1 MKNITLERVIKF
13 ILGLAAITIIA
24 LLLYYYSTLVSY
36 AIVAMIFSYM
46 LDPLVNRMQSA
57 GMNRTFSITLTLS
70 SLGLILVW
78 ISTNVIPI
86 IANQMV
92 ELAGQLNIQ
101 NIQSITQKIELRLTQ
116 KFTFLPESF
125 LSNNLSLV
133 LEELFDV
140 GEIPSALSNI
150 IGIFTNIFSAALIIP
165 FATFFFLKDGTKIR
179 RDILKLVPNKYF
191 ETTLSLIDKIESR
204 LGIYLRGVMLQSLI
218 IAFTSWIGLSI
229 VGLNNALS
237 VGIAVGL
244 ANTIPY
250 FGPIIG
256 YILSIIVSI
265 IEIGD
270 FSLVLPCVL
279 AILMVQVLDNVVLQP
294 LIFSRSADIHPVA
307 ILFIIMIGAETAGIL
322 GMLVAIPIATIIK
335 ITFNQISWS
344 FNNYYVF
351 RTDKS
356 AKSNQ
361 N

>member
-1 MKNITLERVIKF
+1 MNNITLERVIKS
-13 ILGLAAITIIA
+13 ILGLAGIA
-24 LLLYYYSTLVSY
+24 VIGYLLFRYGTLVGY
-36 AIVAMIFSYM
+36 AIVAMIFSYI

-70 SLGLILVW
+70 ALGLILVW

-86 IANQMV
+86 VANQMV
-92 ELAGQLNIQ
+92 ELASQLNME
-101 NIQSITQKIELRLTQ
+101 NIQSITQKIEGRLSQ
-116 KFTFLPESF
+116 KFTFIPDKF
-125 LSNNLSLV
+125 LSTNISSV
-133 LEELFDV
+133 LQELFDV
-140 GEIPSALSNI
+140 GEIPSAVSNI

-204 LGIYLRGVMLQSLI
+204 LGLYFRGVMLQSLI
-218 IAFTSWIGLSI
+218 IAFTSWVGLSL
-229 VGLNNALS
+229 VGLNNSLS
-237 VGIAVGL
+237 VGIAVGI

-256 YILSIIVSI
+256 YILSIVVSI
-265 IEIGD
+265 IEIGN
-270 FSLVLPCVL
+270 FSLVLPCIL
-279 AILMVQVLDNVVLQP
+279 AILAVQILDNVVLQP

-322 GMLVAIPIATIIK
+322 GMLIAVPIATIIK

-351 RTDKS
+351 RAGNSSETE
-356 AKSNQ
+356 
-361 N
+361 

>member
-1 MKNITLERVIKF
+1 MKNITLEGVIKSV
-13 ILGLAAITIIA
+13 LGLTAVAVVSY
-24 LLLYYYSTLVSY
+24 LVFRYGTLVGY
-36 AIVAMIFSYM
+36 AIIAMIFSYI

-70 SLGLILVW
+70 SLVLVLVW

-86 IANQMV
+86 VANQMV
-92 ELAGQLNIQ
+92 ELASQLNMENIQ
-101 NIQSITQKIELRLTQ
+101 NITKKIEGQLSQ
-116 KFTFLPESF
+116 KFTFVPDGF
-125 LSNNLSLV
+125 LSANISSV
-133 LEELFDV
+133 LQELFDV
-140 GEIPSALSNI
+140 GEIPSAVSNI

-204 LGIYLRGVMLQSLI
+204 LGLYFRGVMLQSLI
-218 IAFTSWIGLSI
+218 IAFTSWLGLSI
-229 VGLNNALS
+229 VGLNNSLS
-237 VGIAVGL
+237 VGIAVGI

-256 YILSIIVSI
+256 YILSIVVSI
-265 IEIGD
+265 IEIGN
-270 FSLVLPCVL
+270 FSLVLPCIL
-279 AILMVQVLDNVVLQP
+279 AILAVQILDNAVLQP

-322 GMLVAIPIATIIK
+322 GMLVAVPIATMIK

-351 RTDKS
+351 RAGNS
-356 AKSNQ
+356 SEAE
-361 N
+361 

>member
-13 ILGLAAITIIA
+13 ILGLAAISVVG
-24 LLLYYYSTLVSY
+24 LLLYYYSTLVGY
-36 AIVAMIFSYM
+36 AIVAMIFSYI

-57 GMNRTFSITLTLS
+57 GMNRTFSIAITLS
-70 SLGLILVW
+70 SLVLILVW

-92 ELAGQLNIQ
+92 ELASQLSIQ
-101 NIQSITQKIELRLTQ
+101 NIENITQKVDGLLSE
-116 KFTFLPESF
+116 KFDFVPEGI
-125 LSNNLSLV
+125 LSTNLAAV

-179 RDILKLVPNKYF
+179 RDILMLVPNKYF
-191 ETTLSLIDKIESR
+191 ETALSLIDKVESR
-204 LGIYLRGVMLQSLI
+204 LGLYFRSVMLQSLI

-237 VGIAVGL
+237 VGIAVGI

-265 IEIGD
+265 IEVGN

-279 AILMVQVLDNVVLQP
+279 AILAVQILDNVVLQP

-322 GMLVAIPIATIIK
+322 GMLVAIPIATVIK
-335 ITFNQISWS
+335 ITFNQIRWS

-351 RTDKS
+351 RAGQS
-356 AKSNQ
+356 SESNG
-361 N
+361 

>member
-1 MKNITLERVIKF
+1 MKNITLERVIKSV
-13 ILGLAAITIIA
+13 LGLAGIA
-24 LLLYYYSTLVSY
+24 VVGYLLLRYSTLVGY
-36 AIVAMIFSYM
+36 AIIAMIFSYV

-70 SLGLILVW
+70 SLVLILVW

-86 IANQMV
+86 VANQMV
-92 ELAGQLNIQ
+92 ELASQLSFQ
-101 NIQSITQKIELRLTQ
+101 NIQSITQKIDTQLTQ
-116 KFTFLPESF
+116 KFTFLPEGI
-125 LSNNLSLV
+125 LSSNLATV
-133 LEELFDV
+133 LQELFDV

-204 LGIYLRGVMLQSLI
+204 LGLYFRSVMLQSLI
-218 IAFTSWIGLSI
+218 IALASWIGLSM

-237 VGIAVGL
+237 VGIAVGI

-256 YILSIIVSI
+256 YILSIVVSI
-265 IEIGD
+265 IEVGN

-279 AILMVQVLDNVVLQP
+279 AILGVQILDNVVLQP
-294 LIFSRSADIHPVA
+294 IIFSRSADMHPVA

-351 RTDKS
+351 RVGNS
-356 AKSNQ
+356 PEAE
-361 N
+361 

>member
-1 MKNITLERVIKF
+1 MKNITLERVVKF
-13 ILGLAAITIIA
+13 ILGFTAIFV
-24 LLLYYYSTLVSY
+24 LGFLLYSYGTLVGY
-36 AIVAMIFSYM
+36 AIIAMIFSYI

-57 GMNRTFSITLTLS
+57 GINRTFSIALTLS
-70 SLGLILVW
+70 SLILILVW

-92 ELAGQLNIQ
+92 ELASQLNIR
-101 NIQSITQKIELRLTQ
+101 NIENITQKVDLLLTE
-116 KFTFLPESF
+116 KFDFVPEGV
-125 LSNNLSLV
+125 LSSNLASV
-133 LEELFDV
+133 LEDLFDV

-191 ETTLSLIDKIESR
+191 ETALSLIDKIESR
-204 LGIYLRGVMLQSLI
+204 LGLYFRSVMLQSLI
-218 IAFTSWIGLSI
+218 IAFTSWVGLSI

-237 VGIAVGL
+237 VGIAVGI

-265 IEIGD
+265 IEVGN

-279 AILMVQVLDNVVLQP
+279 AILAVQILDNVILQP
-294 LIFSRSADIHPVA
+294 IIFSRSADIHPVA

-351 RTDKS
+351 RAGQS
-356 AKSNQ
+356 SE
-361 N
+361 

>member
-1 MKNITLERVIKF
+1 MNNITLERVIKSV
-13 ILGLAAITIIA
+13 LGLAGIA
-24 LLLYYYSTLVSY
+24 VIGYLLFRYGTLVGY
-36 AIVAMIFSYM
+36 AIIAMIFSYV

-70 SLGLILVW
+70 SLVLVLVW

-92 ELAGQLNIQ
+92 ELASQLNME
-101 NIQSITQKIELRLTQ
+101 NIQSITQKIEGQLSQ
-116 KFTFLPESF
+116 KFTFIPDGF
-125 LSNNLSLV
+125 LSSNISSV
-133 LEELFDV
+133 IQELFDV
-140 GEIPSALSNI
+140 GEIPSAVSNI

-204 LGIYLRGVMLQSLI
+204 LGLYFRGVMLQSI
-218 IAFTSWIGLSI
+218 IITFTSWIGLSI
-229 VGLNNALS
+229 VGLNNSLS
-237 VGIAVGL
+237 VGIAVGI

-256 YILSIIVSI
+256 YILSIVVSI
-265 IEIGD
+265 IEIGN
-270 FSLVLPCVL
+270 FSLVLPCIL
-279 AILMVQVLDNVVLQP
+279 AILAVQILDNVVLQP

-322 GMLVAIPIATIIK
+322 GMLVAVPIATIIK

-351 RTDKS
+351 RAGNS
-356 AKSNQ
+356 PEAE
-361 N
+361 

>member
-1 MKNITLERVIKF
+1 MNNITLERVIKS
-13 ILGLAAITIIA
+13 ILGLAGIA
-24 LLLYYYSTLVSY
+24 VIGYLLFRYGTLVGY
-36 AIVAMIFSYM
+36 AIVAMIFSYI

-70 SLGLILVW
+70 ALGLILVW

-86 IANQMV
+86 VANQMV
-92 ELAGQLNIQ
+92 ELASQLNME
-101 NIQSITQKIELRLTQ
+101 NIQSITQKIEGRLSQ
-116 KFTFLPESF
+116 KFTFIPDKF
-125 LSNNLSLV
+125 LSTNISSV
-133 LEELFDV
+133 LQELFDV
-140 GEIPSALSNI
+140 GEIPSAVSNI

-204 LGIYLRGVMLQSLI
+204 LGLYFRGVMLQSLI
-218 IAFTSWIGLSI
+218 IAFTSWVGLSI
-229 VGLNNALS
+229 VGLNNSLS
-237 VGIAVGL
+237 VGIAVGI

-256 YILSIIVSI
+256 YILSIVVSI
-265 IEIGD
+265 IEIGN
-270 FSLVLPCVL
+270 FSLVLPCIL
-279 AILMVQVLDNVVLQP
+279 AILAVQILDNVVLQP

-322 GMLVAIPIATIIK
+322 GMLIAVPIATIIK

-351 RTDKS
+351 RAGNS
-356 AKSNQ
+356 SEIE
-361 N
+361 